1 MTETE
6 QQPRGKGRPT
16 PKRAAVEAA
25 RKKPL
30 VAAKGTGKA
39 ASKDARRAARGAAA
53 ATRAEMRTALKTG
66 DERHYPPMAAGPE
79 RALVRDVI
87 DARRSFGWLAIP
99 GWGLGLVLSVVP
111 TAATRIAA
119 SIVFPLLI
127 GIIATD
133 TVIAARAVGRALDRR
148 WPDGTDTKR
157 GTLRM
162 YGIVRNTQFRRQR
175 LPKPRVERG
184 ATIG

>member
-1 MTETE
+1 MTDTE

-16 PKRAAVEAA
+16 PKRSEAQAA

-30 VAAKGTGKA
+30 VAPKGKA
-39 ASKDARRAARGAAA
+39 ASKEAARARRTEAAS
-53 ATRAEMRTALKTG
+53 TRAQMREALKTG

-99 GWGLGLVLSVVP
+99 GWFAGVVLTLIPNV
-111 TAATRIAA
+111 ATRTAA
-119 SIVFPLLI
+119 SIVFPLII
-127 GIIATD
+127 GIIVTD
-133 TVIAARAVGRALDRR
+133 SVVAARSVGRALDRR
-148 WPDGTDTKR
+148 WPDGTEAKR

-162 YGIVRNTQFRRQR
+162 YAIVRNTQFRRQR

-184 ATIG
+184 ASIG